1 MLKQKKARER
11 TVLKNFS
18 PWQLI
23 STALA
28 IAVLVFFFALQIE
41 WVAAL
46 FG

>member
-1 MLKQKKARER
+1 
-11 TVLKNFS
+11 VLKKFS